1 MFHKVL
7 GIPFVDEPASE
18 LVDYALQRGGLVTVP
33 SGPGLAVDL
42 RNNPEYRRALVESNL
57 NIPDSGAMC
66 LFWRLFKRER
76 IRRVSGLEFLQELL
90 GREEMKSAGTTFWVH
105 PTQDQRRTNE
115 HWLMEQG
122 FQIGANDHH
131 IAPLYPKSGIRDEA
145 LFEKL
150 KERSPKAIILCIGG
164 GVQERLGWWLRE
176 QYKEAGLPCPAII
189 CTGAAIGFLS
199 GNQVN
204 IPTWADYFYL
214 GWLFRCIYEPT
225 KFVPRYWSA
234 LPLAW
239 ILLRHGEECPP
250 LKPS

>member
-7 GIPFVDEPASE
+7 GVPFVDEPAAD
-18 LVDYALQRGGLVTVP
+18 LVNHALDRGGLITVP

-42 RNNPEYRRALVESNL
+42 RRSAEYRRALLEADL
-57 NIPDSGAMC
+57 NIPDSGAMV
-66 LFWRLFKRER
+66 LFMRLFRGR
-76 IRRVSGLEFLQELL
+76 RMRRVSGLAFLEELL
-90 GREEMKSAGTTFWVH
+90 CRTELGPAGSTFWVH
-105 PTQDQRRTNE
+105 PTVEQRRRNVTYLRHAGIETTEEDN
-115 HWLMEQG
+115 
-122 FQIGANDHH
+122 A
-131 IAPLYPKSGIRDEA
+131 IAPMYPDSGLADPELWEQLKGRD
-145 LFEKL
+145 
-150 KERSPKAIILCIGG
+150 PKAIILCIGG

-234 LPLAW
+234 LPLAYY
-239 ILLRHGEECPP
+239 IIRYGERLPP
-250 LKPS
+250 H